1 MIAVSRDIII
11 DLLPL
16 YFADE
21 ASPAS
26 RALVE
31 DYLAAHPDFA
41 DTMRASQEATA
52 SIPANSPENAGHR
65 AIKRIRTELG
75 WRAALIAIG
84 IFTTLLPF
92 SFVYNNGTL
101 EYFMLRDAPL
111 AATSFVC
118 IAALVWSALWY
129 LIRRMNTPQS

>member
-1 MIAVSRDIII
+1 MNAVSRDIII

-41 DTMRASQEATA
+41 DSMRASQEATA
-52 SIPANSPENAGHR
+52 AVPANSPENAGHR
-65 AIKRIRTELG
+65 AIQRIRNELV
-75 WRAALIAIG
+75 WRAALIAAG

-92 SFVYNNGTL
+92 SFVANNGRL
-101 EYFMLRDAPL
+101 EYFMLRDAPVGAIFFL
-111 AATSFVC
+111 C
-118 IAALVWSALWY
+118 IAVLVWSALWY
-129 LIRRMNTPQS
+129 LVRRMNTPQS